1 MTTAR
6 LTAGTNK
13 NERRIWIEGYINP
26 AVDGLK
32 FHTPLYRTMNDDGSM
47 TLSTTPDPEV
57 KQRKH
62 KVVGKPGREL
72 IDLSG
77 KWVTAFMGG
86 HRDFIADISPAGIV
100 ITPC

>member
-1 MTTAR
+1 MTTAY
-6 LTAGTNK
+6 LESGWNK
-13 NERRIWIEGYINP
+13 NERRIWIEGYIKP

-32 FHTPLYRTMNDDGSM
+32 FHTPLFRTMNDDGSM

-72 IDLSG
+72 INLEG
-77 KWVTAFMGG
+77 KWVTAFMGNRS
-86 HRDFIADISPAGIV
+86 HFTAEITPAGIT